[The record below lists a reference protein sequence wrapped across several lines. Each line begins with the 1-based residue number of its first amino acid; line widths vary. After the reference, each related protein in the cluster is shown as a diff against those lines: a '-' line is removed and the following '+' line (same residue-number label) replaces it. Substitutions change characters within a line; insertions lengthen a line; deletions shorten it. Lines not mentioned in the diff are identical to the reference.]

1 MAPRKLKAL
10 LRADPFVPFRLVL
23 PSGRTVGVDDP
34 DHVAFDGGRTLTVF
48 TDAGDFVRVEV
59 GRTMLAPVGSG
70 GVMLHPAKGILAVA
84 GALLTYGAALCLR
97 GREPLVSVH
106 PIEQSLFQNVYGAAV
121 YVVGAAFC
129 FKYVFRKPAGAGKG
143 ERD

>member
-1 MAPRKLKAL
+1 MAPRKLHVL
-10 LRADPFVPFRLVL
+10 LRADPFVSFRLVL
-23 PSGRTVGVDDP
+23 PSGRTVAVNDP
-34 DHVAFDGGRTLTVF
+34 AHVAYGGGRTLTVF

-106 PIEQSLFQNVYGAAV
+106 PVEESLFQNVYGAAV
-121 YVVGAAFC
+121 YVVGAALC
-129 FKYVFRKPAGAGKG
+129 FKYALQKSAGAGEK
-143 ERD
+143 